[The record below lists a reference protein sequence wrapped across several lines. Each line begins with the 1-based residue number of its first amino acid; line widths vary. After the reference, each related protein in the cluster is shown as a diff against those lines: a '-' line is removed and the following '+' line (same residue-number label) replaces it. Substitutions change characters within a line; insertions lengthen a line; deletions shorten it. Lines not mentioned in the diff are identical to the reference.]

1 MADFPWNDK
10 KTIANLHSPT
20 STVKVNFAY
29 NTMRGRKPWKIW
41 TTIYWFAHKPYLA
54 VIRYGG
60 IWQCMK
66 PFENWWLNCSKFRL
80 VAIPYMFPPFL
91 IHFLMFHL
99 LFPQLLW
106 VFPMI
111 PLKFPPVYYFRSYA
125 FHVHCSSYYLN
136 LVTICKDTA
145 IRNVLNE
152 QRFLC
157 FLGIA

>member
-1 MADFPWNDK
+1 MRAANPPWNG
-10 KTIANLHSPT
+10 KTNITALRLPPMYR
-20 STVKVNFAY
+20 K
-29 NTMRGRKPWKIW
+29 KPWKKW
-41 TTIYWFAHKPYLA
+41 TATHWFAHKAYSAAIPRG
-54 VIRYGG
+54 IRL
-60 IWQCMK
+60 CLECL
-66 PFENWWLNCSKFRL
+66 ENWWLSGSEIRL
-80 VAIPYMFPPFL
+80 VAFPYMSPLHFL
-91 IHFLMFHL
+91 IRFLMFHL

-145 IRNVLNE
+145 IRNVSNE

>member
-1 MADFPWNDK
+1 MRAANPPWNG
-10 KTIANLHSPT
+10 KTNITALRLPPMYR
-20 STVKVNFAY
+20 K
-29 NTMRGRKPWKIW
+29 KPWKKW
-41 TTIYWFAHKPYLA
+41 TATHWFAHKAYSAAIP
-54 VIRYGG
+54 GG
-60 IWQCMK
+60 IRLCMECL
-66 PFENWWLNCSKFRL
+66 ENWWLSESEIRL
-80 VAIPYMFPPFL
+80 VAFPYMSPLHFV
-91 IHFLMFHL
+91 IRFLMFHL

-145 IRNVLNE
+145 IRNVLNK
-152 QRFLC
+152 QKFLC